1 MTNEKSQVVLRG
13 VNGTSVLSAV
23 QQCLERC
30 EWQSWVPSGAT
41 VVLKPNVCTA
51 VAKIV
56 DVANTSVE
64 VTAAA
69 CEVLRTRAR
78 KIYIVEANHMRETA
92 WQAFE
97 ASGYVEMAKR
107 LDVELVNLSE
117 QPLAPVHCDPVGP
130 IALWPPMLECD
141 AFITLPVLKTH
152 ALTYFTGSLKN
163 QWGCVPNYQ
172 DRIYHHTK
180 INQLL
185 PTLHRIFKPK
195 LSLMDATTAME
206 GRGPVAGQRR
216 KMDLILAS
224 RDGVALD
231 SRDAGSEAGTRPHKA
246 RGNRNRW
253 GLGTLRHEVR
263 SGARGCRQPRHVLPR
278 PLPLVREEHFGK
290 RQALLPN
297 REFREDAAQSQGSG
311 RVVCH
316 PLVDS
321 CIRSRNRL
329 LITTPRVD
337 SPIAL
342 TRPP

>member
-1 MTNEKSQVVLRG
+1 MTNEKSKVVLRG
-13 VNGTSVLSAV
+13 VTGTSVFSAV

-41 VVLKPNVCTA
+41 LVLKPNVCTA

-117 QPLAPVHCDPVGP
+117 QPLVPVHCDPVGP
-130 IALWPPMLECD
+130 IALWPSMLECD

-231 SRDAGSEAGTRPHKA
+231 VSAMRLVGLDPQRCRHVMLAAKQ
-246 RGNRNRW
+246 
-253 GLGTLRHEVR
+253 GLGRTKPEEIEIDGDWGRFATKFEAPPVDVANRAMFYLGRYPWFVKNILANDKLYYPVANFVKMLRR
-263 SGARGCRQPRHVLPR
+263 AKVL
-278 PLPLVREEHFGK
+278 G
-290 RQALLPN
+290 
-297 REFREDAAQSQGSG
+297 G
-311 RVVCH
+311 
-316 PLVDS
+316 
-321 CIRSRNRL
+321 
-329 LITTPRVD
+329 
-337 SPIAL
+337 
-342 TRPP
+342 